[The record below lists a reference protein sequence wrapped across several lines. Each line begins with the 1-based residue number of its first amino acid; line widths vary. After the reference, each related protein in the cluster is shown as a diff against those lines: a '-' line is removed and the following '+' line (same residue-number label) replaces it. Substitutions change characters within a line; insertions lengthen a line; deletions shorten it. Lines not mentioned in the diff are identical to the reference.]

1 MLTHGLSLSLLSA
14 LHAPLSLGGRRNI
27 LNQKREKKIFGGGG
41 DAGVYGLCTV
51 AVGARSSNVAAANLL
66 LDWQPLMWKEDQS
79 KDGGTQ
85 PTRRKRATHTHTHE
99 WMGQEVYRRDF
110 GERQSKKRENLLVIT
125 RKARAIAHSES
136 GLIRSLVRQVSL
148 G

>member
-1 MLTHGLSLSLLSA
+1 
-14 LHAPLSLGGRRNI
+14 
-27 LNQKREKKIFGGGG
+27 
-41 DAGVYGLCTV
+41 
-51 AVGARSSNVAAANLL
+51 
-66 LDWQPLMWKEDQS
+66 MWKEDQS

-85 PTRRKRATHTHTHE
+85 PTRRKRATHTHE
-99 WMGQEVYRRDF
+99 WRGQEVYRRDF

-136 GLIRSLVRQVSL
+136 GLIRSL

>member
-1 MLTHGLSLSLLSA
+1 
-14 LHAPLSLGGRRNI
+14 
-27 LNQKREKKIFGGGG
+27 
-41 DAGVYGLCTV
+41 
-51 AVGARSSNVAAANLL
+51 
-66 LDWQPLMWKEDQS
+66 
-79 KDGGTQ
+79 
-85 PTRRKRATHTHTHE
+85 
-99 WMGQEVYRRDF
+99 MGQEVYRRDF

>member
-27 LNQKREKKIFGGGG
+27 LNQKREKKIFRGGS

-85 PTRRKRATHTHTHE
+85 PTRRKRATHTHTRVD
-99 WMGQEVYRRDF
+99 GP
-110 GERQSKKRENLLVIT
+110 
-125 RKARAIAHSES
+125 
-136 GLIRSLVRQVSL
+136 RSI
-148 G
+148 

>member
-1 MLTHGLSLSLLSA
+1 MHS
-14 LHAPLSLGGRRNI
+14 GGRS
-27 LNQKREKKIFGGGG
+27 
-41 DAGVYGLCTV
+41 
-51 AVGARSSNVAAANLL
+51 RSSNVAAANLL

-99 WMGQEVYRRDF
+99 WRGQEVYRRDF
-110 GERQSKKRENLLVIT
+110 GEREIERERQSKKREREENLLVIT